1 MSQCNFTHHPTPG
14 VSYVIALNLRRGFN
28 CVASL
33 VCMTGSQIALT
44 DRPDLGA
51 ALERAGNS
59 GIVRTAAVAVVE
71 GLGVDEIVLEA
82 AATKT
87 SGVDGA
93 AFVTNRRI
101 LVTANKKDPSQFEF
115 LELDNLANVIVL
127 PYKGGWAVVAQLY
140 NTYKVWSGFTEKAA
154 KRVQFAAQWALTA
167 GREARTEASRAV
179 SSTELFERWKEN
191 KHRLN
196 RNSLEE
202 LAESMR
208 SLYSDIDSRWWTE

>member
-1 MSQCNFTHHPTPG
+1 
-14 VSYVIALNLRRGFN
+14 
-28 CVASL
+28 
-33 VCMTGSQIALT
+33 MTGPQIALT

-51 ALERAGNS
+51 ALKRAGDS
-59 GIVRTAAVAVVE
+59 ETVHAAAAAVIE

-82 AATKT
+82 AATKA

-101 LVTANKKDPSQFEF
+101 LVTADKKNPSHFEF
-115 LELDNLANVIVL
+115 LELDNLGNVTVL
-127 PYKGGWAVVAQLY
+127 PYKDGWAVVAQLY
-140 NTYKVWSGFTEKAA
+140 STYKVWSGFTEKAA
-154 KRVQFAAQWALTA
+154 RRVQFAAQWALTA

-179 SSTELFERWKEN
+179 SSEELFKRWKEN

-196 RNSLEE
+196 RDSVE
-202 LAESMR
+202 ARVESMH

>member
-1 MSQCNFTHHPTPG
+1 MPHYTSPRHSFCC
-14 VSYVIALNLRRGFN
+14 IAN
-28 CVASL
+28 L
-33 VCMTGSQIALT
+33 VCMTGPQIALT

-51 ALERAGNS
+51 ALERAGDTES
-59 GIVRTAAVAVVE
+59 LRTAAADIIK
-71 GLGVDEIVLEA
+71 GLSVDEIVLEA
-82 AATKT
+82 ATT
-87 SGVDGA
+87 RGSGVDGA

-101 LVTANKKDPSQFEF
+101 LVTASKKDPSQFEF

-127 PYKGGWAVVAQLY
+127 PYRGGWAVVAQLFS
-140 NTYKVWSGFTEKAA
+140 TYKVWSGFTEKAA
-154 KRVQFAAQWALTA
+154 KRVLFAAQWALTS

-179 SSTELFERWKEN
+179 SSTELFKRWKEN

>member
-1 MSQCNFTHHPTPG
+1 
-14 VSYVIALNLRRGFN
+14 
-28 CVASL
+28 
-33 VCMTGSQIALT
+33 MTGPQIALT

-51 ALERAGNS
+51 ALKRAGDS
-59 GIVRTAAVAVVE
+59 EILHAAAAAVVK
-71 GLGVDEIVLEA
+71 GLSVDEIVLEA
-82 AATKT
+82 AATKA

-93 AFVTNRRI
+93 AFITNRRI
-101 LVTANKKDPSQFEF
+101 LVTGNKKDPSQFEY

-140 NTYKVWSGFTEKAA
+140 STYKVWAGFTEKAA
-154 KRVQFAAQWALTA
+154 ERVQFAAQWALTA

-179 SSTELFERWKEN
+179 SATELFKRWKEN

-202 LAESMR
+202 HVESMR

>member
-1 MSQCNFTHHPTPG
+1 
-14 VSYVIALNLRRGFN
+14 
-28 CVASL
+28 
-33 VCMTGSQIALT
+33 MTGSQIALT

-202 LAESMR
+202 FVESMR
-208 SLYSDIDSRWWTE
+208 SLYSDIDSRWWTEK

>member
-1 MSQCNFTHHPTPG
+1 LSQCYFTHHPTPG
-14 VSYVIALNLRRGFN
+14 VSYVIVLNVRRGFY

-202 LAESMR
+202 LAGAMR

>member
-1 MSQCNFTHHPTPG
+1 
-14 VSYVIALNLRRGFN
+14 
-28 CVASL
+28 
-33 VCMTGSQIALT
+33 MTGSQIALT

-191 KHRLN
+191 KHV
-196 RNSLEE
+196 SI
-202 LAESMR
+202 A
-208 SLYSDIDSRWWTE
+208 IV